1 MPRFETRQWLP
12 LPVEIVFQFFAN
24 PSNLPHLMPD
34 RLQMRIDQL
43 RLQPPPTRP
52 PASNLAERFTDSVA
66 GKGSEILISFSP
78 NPWLRKRIRWTA
90 RITEFEWNSHFCDEQ
105 IQGPFASF
113 RHRHGT
119 LSEMREG
126 TEGTLVTDEIDYA
139 LPFGF
144 LGNLGNAPV
153 RRQLAHSFAHRQ
165 ERLPQILGF
174 ATRLAE
180 QLMNAEAS
188 FPKI

>member
-1 MPRFETRQWLP
+1 MQRFETSQWLP
-12 LPVEIVFQFFAN
+12 LPVELVFLFFAN
-24 PSNLPHLMPD
+24 PSNLPPLMPD
-34 RLQMRIDQL
+34 KLQMRIDQM
-43 RLQPPPTRP
+43 RLQPPPPRP
-52 PASNLAERFTDSVA
+52 PASDLAEHFTGTVA

-78 NPWLRKRIRWTA
+78 SPWLRKRIHWTA

-119 LSEMREG
+119 LPEMRDG
-126 TEGTLVTDEIDYA
+126 SVGTLVTDVIDYA

-144 LGNLGNAPV
+144 LGNLGNALV

-174 ATRLAE
+174 ATRLAA

-188 FPKI
+188 FPKV